1 VRVTSRTSGWR
12 AAAASV
18 VLMGVLTACGE
29 GNATVLPT
37 AQPTPIPTSAPTATA
52 EVGFQVQV
60 TPIVVHHRPTATPRP
75 LPTAFIAPAGPYLQL
90 LPDAGPP
97 LSRSIGIRG
106 GHFPPAVTVQ
116 IIWSP
121 NGKISPLS
129 STAYTDRH
137 GGLRDTLSVPAS
149 PPGPY
154 RVLAE
159 INGVPYAEASY
170 HVISGAAL
178 QVTSAGGNTLV
189 ISGRRFIPGVRL
201 ALVAYP
207 TFEAHKYFVLGT
219 LKSDQRGDF
228 RFSMPTKRLGQGQY
242 VLRAFSQSTLAA
254 QMAETFFE
262 VVV

>member
-1 VRVTSRTSGWR
+1 VTTRMTGWR
-12 AAAASV
+12 TVTASV
-18 VLMGVLTACGE
+18 LLAGVLAACGE
-29 GNATVLPT
+29 SNATVKST
-37 AQPTPIPTSAPTATA
+37 AQATPIPTSAPTATA

-60 TPIVVHHRPTATPRP
+60 TPIIIQRRPTSTPRP
-75 LPTAFIAPAGPYLQL
+75 VPTAFTVPAGPYLQL

-159 INGVPYAEASY
+159 VNGVPYAEASY
-170 HVISGAAL
+170 HVVSGATL
-178 QVTSAGGNTLV
+178 QVVNAGGDTLV

-219 LKSDQRGDF
+219 LKSNQRGDF
-228 RFSMPTKRLGQGQY
+228 RFSMATKRLGQGQY

>member
-1 VRVTSRTSGWR
+1 MRVTSKMIGWR
-12 AAAASV
+12 AVAAYVLLASV
-18 VLMGVLTACGE
+18 LAACGE
-29 GNATVLPT
+29 GNATVT
-37 AQPTPIPTSAPTATA
+37 ATSPPTPIPTSSPTSTA
-52 EVGFQVQV
+52 QVGFQVQV
-60 TPIVVHHRPTATPRP
+60 TPIVLHLRPTSTPQPQR
-75 LPTAFIAPAGPYLQL
+75 TAFTAPVGPYLQL

-97 LSRSIGIRG
+97 LSKSIGIRG
-106 GHFPPAVTVQ
+106 GHFPPAVTVE

-137 GGLRDTLSVPAS
+137 GGLRDTLSIPAS

-154 RVLAE
+154 KVVAE
-159 INGVPYAEASY
+159 INGVPYAQTNY
-170 HVISGAAL
+170 HVVSGATL
-178 QVTSAGGNTLV
+178 HVLSPGGNALI
-189 ISGRRFIPGVRL
+189 ISGRRFIPRIRL

-219 LKSDQRGDF
+219 VQSDRRGTF
-228 RFSMPTKRLGQGQY
+228 RFSLPTKRLGQGQY